1 MAEKHYLLHISEE
14 KVCLHKDKAVHP
26 G

>member
-1 MAEKHYLLHISEE
+1 MVEKHYLRHISEE